1 MRGCGAAAVLLL
13 RRMLLSV
20 RRQRLM
26 ALDVKQAQEVQQ
38 VILPDARTVLPGFTI
53 ESEYRPAREV
63 GGDIFQIIPD
73 PGDGSLLIV
82 AGDVTGKGLKAG
94 MQVALLVGA
103 IRSTAELNPDPLE
116 ILHALNRRLR
126 GRGEAH
132 ATCLAL
138 SIDRDGL
145 VTLANA
151 GHMAPY
157 LNAEPVAM
165 EGALPLGMI
174 DRPEFSVTRF
184 SLQPGDKLVLLSDGI
199 PEATDAEGRLF
210 GFERTNELLRTARS
224 AAEVAAAA
232 QVFGQE
238 DDISVV
244 IVTRTASAEPPVL
257 SETATGAEP
266 GPIHSRR
273 AAQIGG

>member
-1 MRGCGAAAVLLL
+1 
-13 RRMLLSV
+13 ML
-20 RRQRLM
+20 
-26 ALDVKQAQEVQQ
+26 
-38 VILPDARTVLPGFTI
+38 
-53 ESEYRPAREV
+53 
-63 GGDIFQIIPD
+63 
-73 PGDGSLLIV
+73 
-82 AGDVTGKGLKAG
+82 
-94 MQVALLVGA
+94 VALLVGA
-103 IRSTAELNPDPLE
+103 IRSTAELNPDPLV